1 MRLISLEMH
10 GFKSFAD
17 PQKLVF
23 PGGMTAV
30 VGPNGCGKS
39 NISDALAWV
48 LGEQRASL
56 LRGAEMAD
64 VVFAGTSERKAMS
77 MAEVKL
83 ALEMRDQANP
93 GAVNEVMV
101 SRRLFRDSGSEYR
114 INGRECRLKD
124 VQDLLM
130 DTGMGTRGYSFI
142 QQGQIDQILST
153 KPKDRRQL
161 LEEAAGI
168 TRYKARRTEAERRLD
183 ETRTNLQRL
192 DDILFELG
200 KQQDSLKR
208 QAAKT
213 RRALELDQAIKD
225 TQRILLTGKAMELE
239 AAKEDIVQN
248 LDNLDVQVAQ
258 LTAQAAE
265 KASEVERRRL
275 GLNRLQKEQEQR
287 IQRISEIDHCLG
299 LLEQE
304 RGFQESRAE
313 EAKEAADQINQRL
326 TNLDDKGGDW
336 TSELERLEKMKEEAQ
351 TALDA
356 RETFVKEAEETVALA
371 GGALRTIEAD
381 LRALRAKRDEVMQV
395 AIQQQKLRQSAYAQI
410 AQLEGR
416 LDTLNHEEAMRAPR
430 LDGLKEE
437 QQRLSREIEGVEER
451 FDEIEEAVS
460 VQARR
465 RSEVQDA
472 LQTCEHTYRE
482 AEGALNAE
490 ELRLHQLSDALKSA
504 SWSAATEEAL
514 KWLRERGDTPTS
526 LIDVIKIEE
535 EARPDLERV
544 LGNWL
549 NTIAWNMDGQ
559 TLKQLPGQL
568 MASLKSGNSSIDSPA
583 QTRPLMTSIRWQNK
597 APKILNGL
605 LARVFRCSDDAFVE
619 LAAAH
624 PELAFVSPSFVKLPF
639 GPIQIGTEPPAASP
653 LKMRAERDASRA
665 AREALLDRIES
676 LEAEKKS
683 LAGSVSEAQEQLR
696 EMEEDRTAAKRSL
709 EDIKGRRD
717 SILRQIKE
725 IEELQQR
732 ADAQWELHEAEI
744 AKLKSRLKEIDE
756 EHPENAEQTLETEI
770 RATESKQQ
778 EAQDRLGERREFQ
791 MEAAR
796 TRDSAWL
803 ERDSIERQLQHLQ
816 RAAFDLEAEKKRLV
830 SELSDAEERQIAAVN
845 RIKDIEVEVQGL
857 LNERLNI
864 SNAHTE
870 VQPEIE
876 QAGEAL
882 RLQERMAREYQD
894 ALENARQLR
903 HDSMIQA
910 AQVHGSIEAVAKE
923 IELALGLSVSNF
935 MNSITDE
942 EKEAWGQG
950 GLVHQTR
957 LSELQS
963 RRWDLGSV
971 NPLAIQELEEAE
983 TRLGFMNEQRT
994 DVLEAIANL
1003 QATIAE
1009 INAASKERFREAFDF
1024 INSRFQEVFRQ
1035 VFGGGSAHLSLQDPK
1050 DLLECGIEITAQ
1062 PPGKTAKVLTLLSG
1076 GEKALTAISLLFAIF
1091 HFKPSPF
1098 CVLDEV
1104 DAPLDEANVGRFAAL
1119 VKNMKENT
1127 QFIVI
1132 THQKPTMV
1140 AADTLYGVTM
1150 EEKGI
1155 SRLVSV
1161 QLKEA
1166 EKLV

>member
-1 MRLISLEMH
+1 MRLVSLEIH

-17 PQKLVF
+17 SQKLVF

-56 LRGAEMAD
+56 LRGTEMAD

-83 ALEMRDQANP
+83 VLEMRDQANP
-93 GAVNEVMV
+93 EAVNEVTV
-101 SRRLFRDSGSEYR
+101 ARRLFRDSGSEYR

-124 VQDLLM
+124 VQDMLM
-130 DTGMGTRGYSFI
+130 DTGMGTRAYSFI

-168 TRYKARRTEAERRLD
+168 TRYKARRAEAERRLD
-183 ETRTNLQRL
+183 ETKANLQRL

-213 RRALELDQAIKD
+213 RRALELDQAIRE
-225 TQRILLTGKAMELE
+225 TQRVLLTGKAMELD
-239 AAKEDIVQN
+239 AAKEGIVQN
-248 LDNLDVQVAQ
+248 LDNLDVQIAQ

-275 GLNRLQKEQEQR
+275 ALTELHRLQEQR
-287 IQRISEIDHCLG
+287 IQQISDIGQKLG

-304 RGFQESRAE
+304 RGFQETRSK
-313 EAKEAADQINQRL
+313 EAKDATDKLSQ
-326 TNLDDKGGDW
+326 NLAGLDNRGGDW
-336 TSELERLEKMKEEAQ
+336 TSELERLEKIKNEAQ
-351 TALDA
+351 AALDA
-356 RETFVKEAEETVALA
+356 REALVQESDEAVALA
-371 GGALRTIEAD
+371 GGALRAIESE
-381 LRALRAKRDEVMQV
+381 LRALRAKRDEATQI
-395 AIQQQKLRQSAYAQI
+395 AAQQQKERQMVHGQI

-437 QQRLSREIEGVEER
+437 LRRLAKEIEGAGER

-460 VQARR
+460 VQARMR
-465 RSEVQDA
+465 GEAQDV
-472 LQTCEHTYRE
+472 LQACERAYRE
-482 AEGALNAE
+482 TEGALGAE
-490 ELRLHQLSDALKSA
+490 ELRLNQLSDALKSA
-504 SWSAATEEAL
+504 NWSAASEEAL
-514 KWLRERGDTPTS
+514 KWLKERGDTPKS
-526 LIDVIKIEE
+526 LTDALKIDED
-535 EARPDLERV
+535 ARPDLERV
-544 LGNWL
+544 LGNWI
-549 NTIAWNMDGQ
+549 NTFAWNMDGQ
-559 TLKQLPGQL
+559 SLKQLPGQL
-568 MASLKSGNSSIDSPA
+568 MVSLESTVTPPAAPA
-583 QTRPLMTSIRWQNK
+583 QARPLMASIQWRKK
-597 APKILNGL
+597 APKILSGML
-605 LARVFRCSDDAFVE
+605 ERVFRCSDDAFVE

-639 GPIQIGTEPPAASP
+639 GPIQVGVEPPAASP
-653 LKMRAERDASRA
+653 LKMLAERDASRA
-665 AREALLDRIES
+665 ARESLLDRVEA

-683 LAGSVSEAQEQLR
+683 LAARASETQERLR
-696 EMEEDRTAAKRSL
+696 EMEEDRVSAKRSL
-709 EDIKGRRD
+709 DDIKGRET
-717 SILRQIKE
+717 SALRQTKE
-725 IEELQQR
+725 IEEAQQR

-744 AKLKSRLKEIDE
+744 TKLKARLREMDE
-756 EHPENAEQTLETEI
+756 KNPEDVVQTLESEI
-770 RATESKQQ
+770 HATENKQL
-778 EAQDRLGERREFQ
+778 EAQGRLDERREVL
-791 MEAAR
+791 MEATGMRA
-796 TRDSAWL
+796 SAWS

-816 RAAFDLEAEKKRLV
+816 RAAFDLEAERKRL
-830 SELSDAEERQIAAVN
+830 SAELAEAEERRVSAVK
-845 RIKDIEVEVQGL
+845 RIKDIESEVQNL
-857 LNERLNI
+857 LNER
-864 SNAHTE
+864 SNVSKAQTD

-876 QAGEAL
+876 QAGEVL
-882 RLQERMAREYQD
+882 RVQERAAREFQE
-894 ALENARQLR
+894 ALENARELR
-903 HDSMIQA
+903 HESMVQA

-923 IELALGLSVSNF
+923 VELALGLSVPDF
-935 MNSITDE
+935 MNSITPE
-942 EKEAWGQG
+942 EREAWQQG
-950 GLVHQTR
+950 ELVHQTR

-963 RRWDLGSV
+963 RRLDLGSV
-971 NPLAIQELEEAE
+971 NPLAIQELEEVE

-1003 QATIAE
+1003 KATIVE
-1009 INAASKERFREAFDF
+1009 INATSEERFREAFDF

-1062 PPGKTAKVLTLLSG
+1062 PPGKTAKALTLLSG

-1119 VKNMKENT
+1119 VKNMKEHT

-1150 EEKGI
+1150 EEKGV

-1166 EKLV
+1166 EEL